1 MKHKSVGEAIDLLFD
16 DIEMMHSK
24 GGSRRFNVT
33 RIMRRLRGLCQN
45 GTECLDVLLL
55 LQVWIHDACAGRH
68 KSKSLSQESSWCN
81 PLLNPLPKAPSMS
94 IYCFGSRDR
103 PTEIA
108 YLMRDQG
115 RSEQACADKWS
126 RPIGTITQMACGHQS
141 FETTNGDGTI
151 PWLSQT
157 LMCSDREVHGVR
169 GWKGNRDLNPGEV
182 QVGIAVCCVVVRFTD
197 GVLQTEIVEL
207 EPEPMRES
215 DSIHEFV
222 WRTHR
227 YASNVSFPTHFIL
240 LTSLMFLQLWR
251 SHSVIDTSDKTDH
264 VWMIA
269 NDNTVVDILKIA
281 FDLV

>member
-1 MKHKSVGEAIDLLFD
+1 
-16 DIEMMHSK
+16 MMHSK

-45 GTECLDVLLL
+45 GTECLDALLL
-55 LQVWIHDACAGRH
+55 PQAWMHDACAGRH
-68 KSKSLSQESSWCN
+68 KSQSLSQESSWCN

-115 RSEQACADKWS
+115 RSEQARSDKWS

-182 QVGIAVCCVVVRFTD
+182 QVGIAVVVLLYGLPT
-197 GVLQTEIVEL
+197 
-207 EPEPMRES
+207 
-215 DSIHEFV
+215 
-222 WRTHR
+222 
-227 YASNVSFPTHFIL
+227 ASFRRK
-240 LTSLMFLQLWR
+240 LW
-251 SHSVIDTSDKTDH
+251 SWNPSP
-264 VWMIA
+264 
-269 NDNTVVDILKIA
+269 
-281 FDLV
+281 